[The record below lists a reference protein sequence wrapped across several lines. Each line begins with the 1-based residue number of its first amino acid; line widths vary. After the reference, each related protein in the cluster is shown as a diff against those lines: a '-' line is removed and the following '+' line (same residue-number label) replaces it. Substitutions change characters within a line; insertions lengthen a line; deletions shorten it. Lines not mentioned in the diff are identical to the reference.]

1 MRCSYCRKEVIH
13 GSVSCPDCGRACLQM
28 VDPSVD
34 GGMEPSLMDA
44 ALTLVS
50 VDMAVENQPMYD
62 NLVSEPSP
70 VFDGFG
76 GGDSGGGGAT
86 GDF

>member
-13 GSVSCPDCGRACLQM
+13 GSVSCPDCGRACLQT
-28 VDPSVD
+28 VDSAVD
-34 GGMEPSLMDA
+34 GSGMVGYGPSLMDA
-44 ALTLVS
+44 ALTLVA

-70 VFDGFG
+70 VFDH
-76 GGDSGGGGAT
+76 T
-86 GDF
+86 ILK